1 MTRILALDLG
11 QRRIGL
17 AVGDTEG
24 RLAAPVGALSRYGVT
39 RDVPAVQEQA
49 RKQGAE
55 SILVGVPYN
64 MDGSVGP
71 RARSALAFC
80 DALRQASALP
90 VVPWDE
96 RLSTVQAEQMLRASG
111 AQPSRDRARLDAAS
125 AAVILQSYL
134 DTRRTPPAP

>member
-1 MTRILALDLG
+1 MRILSLDLG

-17 AVGDTEG
+17 AIGDTEG
-24 RLAAPVGALSRYGVT
+24 RLATPVGALT
-39 RDVPAVQEQA
+39 RHGTAKDVPAVLDEA
-49 RKQGAE
+49 RKQASGK
-55 SILVGVPYN
+55 ILVGVPYN
-64 MDGSVGP
+64 MDSSVGP

-96 RLSTVQAEQMLRASG
+96 RLSTVQAEHALRASG

-134 DTRRTPPAP
+134 DAQESRSVT